1 MKHAHIQY
9 NGVSVWGVV
18 QGEQIVLPNRQRV
31 AIDEAHYLPVA
42 HPTKVFATH
51 LTYRSRCVEY
61 KMTHIPQDP
70 HFFMMP
76 PTAVSAHRSTVARP
90 RGTHFLNYEGEIA
103 VVMGR
108 QCKNVSVEDA
118 LSYVKGYTI
127 ANDFGLH
134 DLRHLDRG
142 AMTRVKGQDG
152 FCPIGPFLVDTADLD
167 PDDLTLKTYV
177 NGEVVQQTHTGTD
190 LLFSIAYQ
198 IADIAR
204 YITLL
209 PDDLILTGTP
219 ANSRPLQLG
228 DVVEVEV
235 SGIGKL
241 QNTVVELDDEIVA
254 VGFQPEVTA
263 ATLHV
268 ALAIP
273 EDEAEEQA
281 KRFTYNHQ
289 RSS

>member
-1 MKHAHIQY
+1 MKRAHIQHQ
-9 NGVSVWGVV
+9 GMSVWGVV
-18 QGEQIVLPNRQRV
+18 EGDQILLPTGQQV
-31 AIDEAHYLPVA
+31 AVESAHYLPVTN
-42 HPTKVFATH
+42 PSKIFATH

-61 KMTHIPQDP
+61 KMTHIPEAP

-76 PTAVSAHRSTVARP
+76 PTAIASHRSNVARP

-103 VVMGR
+103 VVIGR
-108 QCKNVSVEDA
+108 QCKNVSIEDA
-118 LSYVKGYTI
+118 LSYVSGYTI
-127 ANDFGLH
+127 ANDFGVH
-134 DLRHLDRG
+134 DFRHLDRG

-167 PDDLTLKTYV
+167 QNDLTLKTYV
-177 NGEVVQQTHTGTD
+177 NGVVVQETHTGSD

-198 IADIAR
+198 VADIAR
-204 YITLL
+204 HITLL
-209 PDDLILTGTP
+209 PGDLILTGTP
-219 ANSRPLQLG
+219 ANSRPVQIG

-241 QNTVVELDDEIVA
+241 QNTVIELDYDIVE
-254 VGFQPEVTA
+254 VGFQPEVTP

-273 EDEAEEQA
+273 EIEAEEQA
-281 KRFTYNHQ
+281 RLFTHNQ
-289 RSS
+289 RSQ